1 MESSSPPPSYFSTK
15 VIFILFGVASLL
27 GWNALLTELG
37 FFNHFI
43 PRMKPYTSFSFL
55 NYFLNIVFQFLIFC
69 KRDLFSLRFQLI
81 GGIIGSIV
89 FLILIPLSTILLG
102 KDEMRNV
109 IITGGLVVLM
119 GFINAL
125 CCAGFFGL
133 AGNFPLE
140 MIVALSSGQGFSG
153 IAMNIIQYIC
163 VFSISSEDDKGFI
176 IQGIIFF
183 IVSILI
189 LVVCLLLLL
198 INFNKEYFQYYLRK
212 SKMKLDSKTESE
224 KKIKY
229 QSENEKKMQSENQI
243 KIDYDNQN
251 KNDSEKEIKIESEN
265 QIKIQSE
272 NQIKNQTEEKKE
284 KKILNFW
291 ELFIRV
297 WDLDLIV
304 LYVYVVTFALFPN
317 ASINQKLFGLS
328 PSLASNTIILIY
340 NVFDTSG
347 RYLVAALKQSKK
359 LNMIIAFVR
368 SILLFTLVF
377 NYYCQDGLEWNVNVT
392 SVLLIINII
401 LLASTNGIGVTMC
414 FGLAPSQVEDEY
426 KGQAGTSISFFLI
439 MGIFL
444 GSCIAFGTTAIIDT
458 FRKPI
463 T

>member
-15 VIFILFGVASLL
+15 VIFILFGVDSLL

-69 KRDLFSLRFQLI
+69 KRDLFSLKFQLI

-89 FLILIPLSTILLG
+89 FLILIPLCTILLG

-125 CCAGFFGL
+125 CSAGFFGL

-163 VFSISSEDDKGFI
+163 LFSMNSEDDKAYI

-198 INFNKEYFQYYLRK
+198 INFNKEYFQYYLKK
-212 SKMKLDSKTESE
+212 SKMKLENKSESE

-229 QSENEKKMQSENQI
+229 QSENEIKMQSENQI
-243 KIDYDNQN
+243 KID
-251 KNDSEKEIKIESEN
+251 SEN
-265 QIKIQSE
+265 QIKINSENQIKIESE

-284 KKILNFW
+284 KKLLNFW

-304 LYVYVVTFALFPN
+304 LYVYLVTFALFPN
-317 ASINQKLFGLS
+317 ASVNQKLFGLS
-328 PSLASNTIILIY
+328 PSFASNTIILIY
-340 NVFDTSG
+340 NVFDTFG

-377 NYYCQDGLEWNVNVT
+377 NYYGQDGLGWNVNVT

-401 LLASTNGIGVTMC
+401 VLASTNGIGVTMC

-458 FRKPI
+458 FRKP
-463 T
+463 TT